1 MSFNFALGW
10 ALVPRLLQGLTISVA
25 VLFPSLILGALIALP
40 LALARRSDNGLLSGA
55 ARLSTVF
62 FQGCRSS
69 YYFISSTMDWLES
82 IGFRTHSCGTSSQ
95 VHIAAPSSHAQSIML
110 LSLAKSSSAA

>member
-10 ALVPRLLQGLTISVA
+10 ALVPRLLQGLTVSVA

-40 LALARRSDNGLLSGA
+40 LALARRSDNRLLSGA

-62 FQGCRSS
+62 FQGVPLLGIL
-69 YYFISSTMDWLES
+69 YFIYNGLA
-82 IGFRTHSCGTSSQ
+82 Q
-95 VHIAAPSSHAQSIML
+95 V
-110 LSLAKSSSAA
+110 